1 MSLAQSIKLKE
12 QIINQYKH
20 AYKILM
26 DEHDLSPNN
35 PIINQ
40 TLYSLVNNLGQFFE
54 HELED
59 EILSDREIGKIRRD
73 MLRKLETAETLME
86 FHYAEKFI
94 DDTPNIHNL
103 KKFIYWDNYEKL
115 VDIEL
120 KKLFAI
126 IERQSLSSIAFVG
139 AGPLP
144 LSTILLQQQTGKPV
158 ICLDINTEAYDVGKK
173 LIDQYGLQHSLT
185 YVLADGASYHYDGCD
200 LVWIASLVPNKE
212 EVVKRIYETN
222 PNAIVAIRS
231 VDGIYQ
237 LLYEPVD
244 ATVFQNVVCE
254 EIGRTKANSS
264 IINSTIFYRFQ
275 NIYIDSD

>member
-1 MSLAQSIKLKE
+1 MPLAESIKLKE
-12 QIINQYKH
+12 QIIDQYKH

-40 TLYSLVNNLGQFFE
+40 TLYSLVTNLGKLFG
-54 HELED
+54 HELEE
-59 EILSDREIGKIRRD
+59 EILSDREISKIRRD
-73 MLRKLETAETLME
+73 MLRMLETAETHME

-94 DDTPNIHNL
+94 KDTPNINNL
-103 KKFIYWDNYEKL
+103 KSFIYWDNYEKL

-120 KKLFAI
+120 NKLFEI
-126 IERQSLSSIAFVG
+126 VERKRLSSIAFVG
-139 AGPLP
+139 SGPLP
-144 LSTILLQQQTGKPV
+144 LSTILLQQQTGKRV
-158 ICLDINTEAYDVGKK
+158 VCLDINAEAYDLGKK
-173 LIDQYGLQHSLT
+173 LIEQYSLQHSLK
-185 YVLADGASYHYDGCD
+185 YVLADGASFHYDGYN

-222 PNAIVAIRS
+222 PNAIIAIRS

-244 ATVFQNVVCE
+244 ATVFQHVVCE

-275 NIYIDSD
+275 NV

>member
-1 MSLAQSIKLKE
+1 MPLAESIKLKE
-12 QIINQYKH
+12 RIIDQYKH

-40 TLYSLVNNLGQFFE
+40 TLYSLVTNLGKLFA
-54 HELED
+54 HELEE
-59 EILSDREIGKIRRD
+59 EILSDREISKIRRD
-73 MLRKLETAETLME
+73 MLRMLETAETHME

-94 DDTPNIHNL
+94 KDTPNINNL
-103 KKFIYWDNYEKL
+103 KSFIYWDNYEKL

-120 KKLFAI
+120 NKLFEI
-126 IERQSLSSIAFVG
+126 VERKRLSSIAFVG
-139 AGPLP
+139 SGPLP
-144 LSTILLQQQTGKPV
+144 LSTILLQQQTGKRV
-158 ICLDINTEAYDVGKK
+158 VCLDINAEAYDLGKK
-173 LIDQYGLQHSLT
+173 LIEQYSLQHSLK
-185 YVLADGASYHYDGCD
+185 YVLADGASFHYNGYN
-200 LVWIASLVPNKE
+200 LVWIASLVPNKK

-222 PNAIVAIRS
+222 PNAIIAIRS

-244 ATVFQNVVCE
+244 ATVFQHVVCE

-275 NIYIDSD
+275 NV

>member
-1 MSLAQSIKLKE
+1 MPLAKSIKLKE
-12 QIINQYKH
+12 QLINQYKQ

-40 TLYSLVNNLGQFFE
+40 TLYSLVTNLGQFFE
-54 HELED
+54 HEMED
-59 EILSDREIGKIRRD
+59 EILSDHEIGKIRRD

-86 FHYAEKFI
+86 FYYAEKFI
-94 DDTPNIHNL
+94 QDTPNINHL
-103 KKFIYWDNYEKL
+103 RKFIYWDNYERL
-115 VDIEL
+115 VEIEL
-120 KKLFAI
+120 NKLFAI
-126 IERQSLSSIAFVG
+126 IERQQLSSIVFVG
-139 AGPLP
+139 SGPLP
-144 LSTILLQQQTGKPV
+144 LSTILIQQKTGKPV
-158 ICLDINTEAYDVGKK
+158 VCLDINTEAYDMGKK
-173 LIDQYGLQHSLT
+173 LIDQYSLQHSLE
-185 YVLADGASYHYDGCD
+185 YVLADGASYHYDGYD

-244 ATVFQNVVCE
+244 ATIFQNVVYE
-254 EIGRTKANSS
+254 ELGRTKANSS

-275 NIYIDSD
+275 NV

>member
-1 MSLAQSIKLKE
+1 MPLAESIKLKE
-12 QIINQYKH
+12 QIIDQYKH

-40 TLYSLVNNLGQFFE
+40 TLYSLVTNLGKLFG
-54 HELED
+54 HELEE
-59 EILSDREIGKIRRD
+59 EILSDREIRKIRRD
-73 MLRKLETAETLME
+73 MLRMLETAETLME

-94 DDTPNIHNL
+94 KDTPNINNL
-103 KKFIYWDNYEKL
+103 KSFIYWDNYEKL

-120 KKLFAI
+120 NKLFEI
-126 IERQSLSSIAFVG
+126 VERKRLSSIAFVG
-139 AGPLP
+139 SGPLP
-144 LSTILLQQQTGKPV
+144 LSTILLQQQTGKRV
-158 ICLDINTEAYDVGKK
+158 VCLDINAEAYDLGKK
-173 LIDQYGLQHSLT
+173 LIEQYSLQHSLK
-185 YVLADGASYHYDGCD
+185 YVLADGASFHYDGYN

-222 PNAIVAIRS
+222 PNAIIAIRS

-244 ATVFQNVVCE
+244 ATVFQHAVCE

-275 NIYIDSD
+275 NV

>member
-1 MSLAQSIKLKE
+1 MPLAESIKLKE

-26 DEHDLSPNN
+26 AEHDLSPNN

-40 TLYSLVNNLGQFFE
+40 TLYSLVNNLAQFFN
-54 HELED
+54 HELEN
-59 EILSDREIGKIRRD
+59 EILSDGEIRKIRKD
-73 MLRKLETAETLME
+73 MLRKLETAEMLME

-94 DDTPNIHNL
+94 QDTPNINSL
-103 KKFIYWDNYEKL
+103 KKFIYWDNYERL

-120 KKLFAI
+120 KKLFTI
-126 IERQSLSSIAFVG
+126 IERQRLSSIVFVG
-139 AGPLP
+139 SGPLP
-144 LSTILLQQQTGKPV
+144 LSTILLQQQTEKPV
-158 ICLDINTEAYDVGKK
+158 VCLDINTEAYDVGKK
-173 LIDQYGLQHSLT
+173 LIDQYSLQHSLK
-185 YVLADGASYHYDGCD
+185 YILADGASYHYDEYD

-244 ATVFQNVVCE
+244 ATIFRNVDCE

-275 NIYIDSD
+275 NV

>member
-1 MSLAQSIKLKE
+1 MPLAESFQLKE
-12 QIINQYKH
+12 QIIEQYKH

-26 DEHDLSPNN
+26 AEHDLSPNN
-35 PIINQ
+35 PIINE

-54 HELED
+54 HELEE
-59 EILSDREIGKIRRD
+59 EILSDREIGKIRSD

-86 FHYAEKFI
+86 FYYAEKFI
-94 DDTPNIHNL
+94 QDTPNINNL
-103 KKFIYWDNYEKL
+103 RKFIYWDNYKKL

-120 KKLFAI
+120 KKFFALA
-126 IERQSLSSIAFVG
+126 ERQQLSAIAFVG
-139 AGPLP
+139 SGPLP
-144 LSTILLQQQTGKPV
+144 LSTILLQRQTGKPV
-158 ICLDINTEAYDVGKK
+158 VCLDINPAAYNIGKK
-173 LIDQYGLQHSLT
+173 LIDRYGLQHSLT
-185 YVLADGASYHYDGCD
+185 YVLADGASYHYEGCD
-200 LVWIASLVPNKE
+200 LVWIASLVPNKQ

-222 PNAIVAIRS
+222 PNAVVAIRS

-244 ATVFQNVVCE
+244 EAIFQHIIGK

-275 NIYIDSD
+275 HV

>member
-1 MSLAQSIKLKE
+1 MPLAESIKLKE
-12 QIINQYKH
+12 QIIDQYKH

-40 TLYSLVNNLGQFFE
+40 TLYSLVTNLGKLFG
-54 HELED
+54 HELEE
-59 EILSDREIGKIRRD
+59 EILSDREIRKIRRD
-73 MLRKLETAETLME
+73 MLRMLETAETLME

-94 DDTPNIHNL
+94 KDTPNLNNL
-103 KKFIYWDNYEKL
+103 KSFIYWDNYEKL

-120 KKLFAI
+120 NKLFEI
-126 IERQSLSSIAFVG
+126 VERKRLSSIAFVG
-139 AGPLP
+139 SGPLP
-144 LSTILLQQQTGKPV
+144 LSTILLQQQTGKRV
-158 ICLDINTEAYDVGKK
+158 VCLDINAEAYDLGKK
-173 LIDQYGLQHSLT
+173 LIEQYSLRHSLK
-185 YVLADGASYHYDGCD
+185 YVLADGASFHYDGYN

-222 PNAIVAIRS
+222 PNVIIAIRS

-244 ATVFQNVVCE
+244 ATVFQHVVCE

-275 NIYIDSD
+275 NV

>member
-1 MSLAQSIKLKE
+1 MPLAESMKLKE
-12 QIINQYKH
+12 QIIDQYKH

-40 TLYSLVNNLGQFFE
+40 TLYLLVTNLGNLFE
-54 HELED
+54 HELEE
-59 EILSDREIGKIRRD
+59 EILSNREIGKIRSD
-73 MLRKLETAETLME
+73 MLRMLETAETLME

-94 DDTPNIHNL
+94 KDTPNINNL
-103 KKFIYWDNYEKL
+103 KNFIYWDNYEKL

-120 KKLFAI
+120 NKLFEI
-126 IERQSLSSIAFVG
+126 VERQRLSSIAFVG
-139 AGPLP
+139 SGPLP
-144 LSTILLQQQTGKPV
+144 LSAILLQQQIWRPV
-158 ICLDINTEAYDVGKK
+158 VCLDINTEAYNLGKK
-173 LIDQYGLQHSLT
+173 LIEQYSLQHSLKF
-185 YVLADGASYHYDGCD
+185 VLADGASFHYDGYD

-244 ATVFQNVVCE
+244 ATVFRHAVCE

-275 NIYIDSD
+275 NV